1 LESQNSLM
9 RILFIHQYY
18 NPEGGSGNDRTRY
31 LAEYFGRQGHEVV
44 VLTSLAKFPK
54 GVGENKTL
62 DYSSGNVRVI
72 GYPLEHTHYLSY
84 IKRLLVF
91 GKFYQW
97 VLQESGKLGQFD
109 LVYACSTPLS
119 VGEAGRRIARKLQV
133 PFIFEVQDVWPDAV
147 YGLGII
153 QNPILK
159 KILDS
164 FTRRIYQDASA
175 IVALSPDM
183 IPMINRLGDFAG
195 KILVSPNG
203 TDTDMFYPAREK
215 SGERVEFVY
224 AGAIG
229 RANGLESLVR
239 TIQILKKREIKGLH
253 FTILGNGNR
262 YKEVRKLAE
271 GLEDWI
277 EWIPE
282 VSKQSV
288 PEILRR
294 ATIGLV
300 WFAPVKELE
309 SNSANKFFDYL
320 ASGLPIFLNYGGW
333 QAEVLRDAEC
343 GIFVLGNEVEVLADG
358 LIEMASDPIRL
369 HDMGL
374 NARELALREY
384 DREALSRKVLAC
396 TKRS

>member
-1 LESQNSLM
+1 M
-9 RILFIHQYY
+9 RILLIHQYY

-54 GVGENKTL
+54 GAGGNKTL

-72 GYPLEHTHYLSY
+72 AYPLENTHYLSY
-84 IKRLLVF
+84 FKRLVVF
-91 GKFYQW
+91 GKFYRW
-97 VLQESGKLGQFD
+97 VIQEAGKLGRFD
-109 LVYACSTPLS
+109 RVYACSTPLS

-164 FTRRIYQDASA
+164 FTRRIYQDAAA

-183 IPMINRLGDFAG
+183 IPMINRLGHFAE

-203 TDTDMFYPAREK
+203 TDTGMFYPAKEK
-215 SGERVEFVY
+215 GGERVEFVY

-239 TIQILKKREIKGLH
+239 AIHILKKREIKGMH

-262 YKEVRKLAE
+262 YEDVRKLAE
-271 GLEDWI
+271 GLEEWI

-294 ATIGLV
+294 AAVGLV

-320 ASGLPIFLNYGGW
+320 ASGLPVFLNYGGW
-333 QAEVLRDAEC
+333 QAEVLRDAGC
-343 GIFVLGNEVEVLADG
+343 GMFVAGNEADILAVG
-358 LIEMASDPIRL
+358 LIEMASDPVRL
-369 HDMGL
+369 EEMGV

-396 TKRS
+396 TKQGLH

>member
-1 LESQNSLM
+1 
-9 RILFIHQYY
+9 
-18 NPEGGSGNDRTRY
+18 
-31 LAEYFGRQGHEVV
+31 
-44 VLTSLAKFPK
+44 
-54 GVGENKTL
+54 
-62 DYSSGNVRVI
+62 
-72 GYPLEHTHYLSY
+72 
-84 IKRLLVF
+84 
-91 GKFYQW
+91 
-97 VLQESGKLGQFD
+97 
-109 LVYACSTPLS
+109 
-119 VGEAGRRIARKLQV
+119 
-133 PFIFEVQDVWPDAV
+133 
-147 YGLGII
+147 LGII

-203 TDTDMFYPAREK
+203 TDTGLFYPAREK
-215 SGERVEFVY
+215 RGERVEFVY

-239 TIQILKKREIKGLH
+239 TIQILKKREVKGLH

-262 YKEVRKLAE
+262 YEEVRKLAE

-282 VSKQSV
+282 VSKKSV

-343 GIFVLGNEVEVLADG
+343 GMFVLGNEVEVLADG

>member
-1 LESQNSLM
+1 
-9 RILFIHQYY
+9 
-18 NPEGGSGNDRTRY
+18 
-31 LAEYFGRQGHEVV
+31 
-44 VLTSLAKFPK
+44 
-54 GVGENKTL
+54 
-62 DYSSGNVRVI
+62 
-72 GYPLEHTHYLSY
+72 
-84 IKRLLVF
+84 
-91 GKFYQW
+91 
-97 VLQESGKLGQFD
+97 
-109 LVYACSTPLS
+109 LS

-343 GIFVLGNEVEVLADG
+343 GMFVLGNEVEVLADG
-358 LIEMASDPIRL
+358 LIEMASDPVRL
-369 HDMGL
+369 RDMGL

-396 TKRS
+396 TKHSLHQAENKKAPDN